1 MYLTVKQELKHLSKD
16 EYKILRELCHTA
28 KNLKNQAI
36 YNIRQNYFKNGK
48 YLSYYDN

>member
-1 MYLTVKQELKHLSKD
+1 MYLTIKQELKHLSKD

-36 YNIRQNYFKNGK
+36 YNIRQNYFNNGK
-48 YLSYYDN
+48 